1 LHYIS
6 HPYPEGST
14 MSSTNDV
21 SITLDQQVALKT
33 AATRLSEEFAGA
45 FNLETIERFLHNSF
59 DQFASKATVVN
70 FLPLLAERYAK
81 QQLQAAANVEGKVT
95 DGKPVVLFL
104 CVHNA
109 GRSQMALGFF
119 NHHAG
124 DAAVA
129 WSGGSEPGESMNRAA
144 VAAMAERGIDIAQ
157 EFPKPWTDEI
167 VQAADVVVTMGC
179 GDACPYFPGKRYE
192 DWELEDP
199 AGKDVADVRP
209 IRDEIERRVLALL
222 DELGVPAKR

>member
-1 LHYIS
+1 MSIHAN
-6 HPYPEGST
+6 PE
-14 MSSTNDV
+14 
-21 SITLDQQVALKT
+21 IILDQQVALKT
-33 AATRLSEEFAGA
+33 AATRLHKEFEGT
-45 FNLETIERFLHNSF
+45 FNAETIERFLTSSYSE
-59 DQFASKATVVN
+59 FAGKATMLN
-70 FLPLLAERYAK
+70 FLPLLAERFAK
-81 QQLQAAANVEGKVT
+81 QRLQAMAKIEGKGA
-95 DGKPVVLFL
+95 DGTPVVLFL

-124 DAAVA
+124 DRAVA
-129 WSGGSEPGESMNRAA
+129 WSGGSEPGDQVNGAA

-157 EFPKPWTDEI
+157 EYPKPWTDEI

-199 AGKDVADVRP
+199 AGRDVADVRP
-209 IRDEIERRVLALL
+209 IRDEIERRVLVLL
-222 DELGVPAKR
+222 DELGVPAKSN